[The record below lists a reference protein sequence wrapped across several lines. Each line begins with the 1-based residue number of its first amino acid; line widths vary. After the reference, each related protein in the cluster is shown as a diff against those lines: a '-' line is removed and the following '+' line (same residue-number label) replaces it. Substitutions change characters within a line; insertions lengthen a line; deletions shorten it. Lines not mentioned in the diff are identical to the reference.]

1 MNIIQT
7 YINPYLN
14 IIKWVGGILLA
25 SALFIGGCSWGKN
38 RAEVDN
44 TELTAEVVALR
55 LANASYAT
63 AVEEA
68 EKQQAA
74 NRRFAEEQM
83 KAAEEASERIAAM
96 QREQLRK
103 EAQWKQEFAKA
114 MADPKCADLMK
125 LEVCSVAPMP

>member
-14 IIKWVGGILLA
+14 IIKWIGGVLLA
-25 SALFIGGCSWGKN
+25 SALFIGGCSWGEN

-55 LANASYAT
+55 LANASYAS

-83 KAAEEASERIAAM
+83 KAAEEASERVAAM

-103 EAQWKQEFAKA
+103 EAQWKQEFARA

-125 LEVCSVAPMP
+125 LEVCNVAPMP